1 MLKVAFLVFLC
12 FDILQSGYTTTY
24 GHSIND
30 LVIVERGGAKVPTKK
45 NKSKKYHSSNIRA
58 PKNLFLMRNLYF
70 WPKIHIFSSMF
81 EAPEAQGTAETRRNP
96 NNFNSGCSINIPEI
110 LK

>member
-12 FDILQSGYTTTY
+12 FDILQSGYTTY

-30 LVIVERGGAKVPTKK
+30 LGIVERGGAKVPTKK
-45 NKSKKYHSSNIRA
+45 NKSKKSHSSNIRA

-81 EAPEAQGTAETRRNP
+81 EASEDLQKPAGT
-96 NNFNSGCSINIPEI
+96 
-110 LK
+110 K